1 MNRTPQKAINSRP
14 NGLGASG
21 LLFLF
26 VVCYCTVTIVTPFIT
41 LAGLS
46 LLYSQ

>member
-14 NGLGASG
+14 NGLGGEWIA
-21 LLFLF
+21 FF
-26 VVCYCTVTIVTPFIT
+26 VCYCTVTIVTPFIT